1 MARTFT
7 LESPLKDKLLFAR
20 LTGTESLGALYE
32 YQLTAFSPRA
42 DIAPNELLGKQLV
55 VTMALG
61 GSDKRHFS
69 GYATSMR
76 RSVSSHQGFTVYE
89 ITLRPWLWFLTRTS
103 DCRIFQERSVP
114 EIVAKVFEDE
124 AAQSIDQSGL
134 SGTYRSWTYCVQY
147 RETDFNFVSRLLEQ
161 EGIYYYFEHT
171 ASGHQMML
179 CDGPGAH
186 KPVGGVATFDFLP
199 NVDPRIDR
207 DAVVSVTD
215 TLRVEPGAY
224 ALDDY
229 DFKQPGQALAAT
241 RKPAFP
247 LSHAKAD
254 YELFDYPGE
263 FDVAAEGEDYA
274 AVRIEESQ
282 SRAETFGFIGRER
295 FAAVGRRFKLKGHPR
310 REFDQEYLI
319 TETTFHAEESNYG
332 SGGDPGTQWSLSFSG
347 IRHRQTFRPPRTT
360 PKPVIQ
366 GVQTAVVTGPGG
378 QEIHTDKYGR
388 ITVQFHWDRYG
399 KKDQK
404 SSCWI
409 RVGTPMAGKGWG
421 MVAVPRI
428 GHEVIV
434 SFEEGDPDRPLVIG
448 SVYNGDNPPPWALP
462 AHATQSG
469 VLTRSSEKGAAAN
482 ANAIRFED
490 KKGSE
495 QLWIHAEKNQDIEV
509 ENDETHAV
517 GHDRTKRI
525 GHDERTSIG
534 HDRTEQVGNDETVT
548 IARNKTVSVGVNHSE
563 MIGSAMSITVGGTL
577 TESVAVN
584 YAETVGG
591 AMELTVGG
599 VLVTTVGG
607 ALSETVGAA
616 RTATVGGGSTESV
629 GADKT
634 VSVGGHSTESVA
646 KDSSLT
652 ISGEQSI
659 KVAKAMRTEVAK
671 EYSVQAKKIQL
682 TADDEICLKCG
693 QAEIVM
699 KKNGDITIKG
709 KAINIKGSGDVVI
722 KGSKVLSN

>member
-7 LESPLKDKLLFAR
+7 LESPLKEQLLFAR

-32 YQLTAFSPRA
+32 YHLTAFSPRA
-42 DIAPNELLGKQLV
+42 DIAPGELLGKQLV

-61 GSDKRHFS
+61 GTDKRHFS
-69 GYATSMR
+69 GYATTMR
-76 RSVSSHQGFTVYE
+76 RSVSGHQGFTVYE
-89 ITLRPWLWFLTRTS
+89 LTLRPWLWFLTRTS
-103 DCRIFQERSVP
+103 DCRIFQDSSVP
-114 EIVAKVFEDE
+114 KIVSQVFDDE
-124 AAQSIDQSGL
+124 AAQSVDDSRL
-134 SGTYRSWTYCVQY
+134 SATYRDWTYCVQY
-147 RETDFNFVSRLLEQ
+147 RETDFNFVSRLFEQ

-171 ASGHQMML
+171 AHGHEMIL

-186 KPVGGVATFDFLP
+186 KPVGGLSTFDYVP
-199 NVDPRIDR
+199 TIDPRIDR
-207 DAVVSVTD
+207 DAVVSVVD
-215 TLRVEPGAY
+215 TLQVEPGAY
-224 ALDDY
+224 TLDDY

-241 RKPAFP
+241 RKPALP

-282 SRAETFGFIGRER
+282 SRAETFSFVGRQR
-295 FAAVGRRFKLKGHPR
+295 HAAVGRRFKLKGHPR

-332 SGGDPGTQWSLSFSG
+332 SASDPGTQWSLSFSA
-347 IRHRQTFRPPRTT
+347 IRHRQTFRPSRTT

-366 GVQTAVVTGPGG
+366 GVQTAVVTGPGNE
-378 QEIHTDKYGR
+378 EIHTDKYGR

-399 KKDQK
+399 KKDAK

-469 VLTRSSEKGAAAN
+469 VLTRSSKGGSPGN

-490 KKGSE
+490 KKGAE

-509 ENDETHAV
+509 ENDEVHSV
-517 GHDRTKRI
+517 GHDRIKHV
-525 GHDERTSIG
+525 GHDETTNIG
-534 HDRTEQVGNDETVT
+534 HDRTEMVGNDKT
-548 IARNKTVSVGVNHSE
+548 IGIGRNKSVNVAVNHSE
-563 MIGSAMSITVGGTL
+563 TIGAAMSIVIGGTL

-591 AMELTVGG
+591 AMELTVGA

-607 ALSETVGAA
+607 ALAETVGGA
-616 RTATVGGGSTESV
+616 RTASVGGSSTESV
-629 GADKT
+629 GANKT
-634 VSVGGHSTESVA
+634 VNVGGAMTESVG

-652 ISGEQSI
+652 IAGASSVT
-659 KVAKAMRTEVAK
+659 VAKQMRTEVAK

-682 TADDEICLKCG
+682 VADDEIILKCG
-693 QAEIVM
+693 DAEIVM

-709 KAINIKGSGDVVI
+709 KAINVKGSGDVVL
-722 KGSKVLSN
+722 KGSKILSN